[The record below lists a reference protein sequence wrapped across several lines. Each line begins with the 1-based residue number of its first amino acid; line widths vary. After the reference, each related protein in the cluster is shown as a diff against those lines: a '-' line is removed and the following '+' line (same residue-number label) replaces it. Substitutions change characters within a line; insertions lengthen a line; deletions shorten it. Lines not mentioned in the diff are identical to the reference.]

1 MVKIIICDDDH
12 FTRKWICEMVETTIQ
27 NMAIPAEIV
36 CRSAGA
42 NEVLQFMAKNPGDYL
57 FLLDLDLGAKRLGGL
72 DLARELKKEFPLSKI
87 VFVTSHGEKSMEIL
101 KSGVE
106 PFGFIEKNMNQ
117 RVMIKEFSDVFQKL
131 HTAGEEEGT
140 ERKIVLPIGIDEYI
154 SLPVRRIS
162 YVESLKNK
170 PHHICYHTIDGSQII
185 VRDTLLHALEL
196 LGEDFETSHRSVAV
210 NKRHVTEVGKT
221 QIKLS
226 TGEYVICAIGKRK
239 NFERR

>member
-1 MVKIIICDDDH
+1 MIKIIICEDDH
-12 FTRKWICEMVETTIQ
+12 FTRNWICEIVETAIRD
-27 NMAIPAEIV
+27 MALSAEIV
-36 CRSAGA
+36 CRSAKA
-42 NEVLQFMAKNPGDYL
+42 NEVLQYMAKNPGDYL
-57 FLLDLDLGAKRLGGL
+57 FFLDLDLGAKRLGGL
-72 DLARELKKEFPLSKI
+72 DLARELRKEFSLSKI

-106 PFGFIEKNMNQ
+106 PFGFIEKNMS
-117 RVMIKEFSDVFQKL
+117 RKVMIREFSDVFQKL
-131 HTAGEEEGT
+131 RDAEKVGVEERHIE
-140 ERKIVLPIGIDEYI
+140 LPIGIDEYI

-185 VRDTLLHALEL
+185 VRDTLFHALEL
-196 LGEDFETSHRSVAV
+196 LGEDFETSHRSVVV
-210 NKRHVTEVGKT
+210 NKKHVTEVGKT

-226 TGEYVICAIGKRK
+226 TGEYVICALGKRK